1 MALPA
6 EVRKEQAT
14 TIKALLANPKVR
26 EQIQLALPK
35 HMDPDRLLRIATTSI
50 LKNSRLME
58 CSSTSLL
65 AALIQAAQLGLEP
78 DDILGYAYLVPY
90 KNECQLQPGYK
101 GLMKLARNSGEIVK
115 IWARIVY
122 EKDKFDYQDG
132 TDEYLLHKRSDAPN
146 PGKATHAY
154 AIAKYKNGDCQ
165 FEVMSVAQIELHRQR
180 SKAKDSGPW
189 VTDLEAMQL
198 KTVARKLCKWLP
210 TANEPLAR
218 AVALDERADA
228 GIPQGIENAIDVDFN
243 EIIDEATPA
252 AAPGPKAIE
261 RSTLDQ
267 VVDQHDAPPMPPPV
281 KKKKVATGGGRIG
294 VAKQRELITAW
305 EATGRHYD
313 ELQEWLKDSIEVP
326 AGALSRV
333 SVGQFE
339 DALMKIAVMDPVD
352 PEEE

>member
-1 MALPA
+1 
-6 EVRKEQAT
+6 
-14 TIKALLANPKVR
+14 
-26 EQIQLALPK
+26 
-35 HMDPDRLLRIATTSI
+35 
-50 LKNSRLME
+50 
-58 CSSTSLL
+58 
-65 AALIQAAQLGLEP
+65 
-78 DDILGYAYLVPY
+78 
-90 KNECQLQPGYK
+90 
-101 GLMKLARNSGEIVK
+101 
-115 IWARIVY
+115 
-122 EKDKFDYQDG
+122 
-132 TDEYLLHKRSDAPN
+132 
-146 PGKATHAY
+146 
-154 AIAKYKNGDCQ
+154 
-165 FEVMSVAQIELHRQR
+165 
-180 SKAKDSGPW
+180 

-267 VVDQHDAPPMPPPV
+267 VVDQHEPEERGAPMPPPD
-281 KKKKVATGGGRIG
+281 KKKKVATGGRIG